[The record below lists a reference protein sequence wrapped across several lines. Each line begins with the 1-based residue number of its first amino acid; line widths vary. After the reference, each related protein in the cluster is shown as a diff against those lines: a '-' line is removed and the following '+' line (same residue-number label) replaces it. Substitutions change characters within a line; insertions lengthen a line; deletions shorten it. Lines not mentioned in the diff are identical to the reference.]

1 MKEIEQKSIEVDGV
15 LYSEDEITPSIYFD
29 HVKGLKN
36 KVDNEEQQLVIDNA
50 LKMINKCKLT
60 KQTTMAKELSHQ
72 VNLAL
77 RELNAARRGFDIFI
91 YRKDI
96 ESYIDKVEG
105 KAIKLIELERYTREI
120 PDDVID
126 KITLANEIFDRLYI
140 CFTDYTDKHAKKVA
154 KERREKDPILFGAFL
169 DKEDEKTENKVY
181 VEDRLFFIADWTEDN
196 CELTLEEMVRD
207 VKNKSEK
214 DITYKIGSFK
224 DEEEIRN
231 YLNSFTAEPEKN
243 LKPVSLFDKI
253 KSVVKKDEDS
263 KSEAPKKK
271 RGRPPKKK
279 VEE

>member
-1 MKEIEQKSIEVDGV
+1 MEEIEQKSIEVDGV

-72 VNLAL
+72 VDLAL

-140 CFTDYTDKHAKKVA
+140 CFTDYTDKHAKKIA

>member
-181 VEDRLFFIADWTEDN
+181 VEDRLFFIADWTENN

-207 VKNKSEK
+207 VKNKSKK

>member
-1 MKEIEQKSIEVDGV
+1 MEEIEQKSIEVDGV

-72 VNLAL
+72 VDLAL

-181 VEDRLFFIADWTEDN
+181 VEDRLFFIADWTENN

-207 VKNKSEK
+207 VKNKSKK

>member
-181 VEDRLFFIADWTEDN
+181 VEDRLFFIADWIEDN

-243 LKPVSLFDKI
+243 LKPVSLFSKI
-253 KSVVKKDEDS
+253 KSVAKKDEDS

>member
-1 MKEIEQKSIEVDGV
+1 MEEIEQKSIEVDGV

-72 VNLAL
+72 VDLAL

-243 LKPVSLFDKI
+243 LKPVSLFNKI

>member
-1 MKEIEQKSIEVDGV
+1 MKETEQKSIEVDGV

-72 VNLAL
+72 VDLAL

>member
-60 KQTTMAKELSHQ
+60 KQTTMAKEISHK
-72 VNLAL
+72 VNLDL
-77 RELNAARRGFDIFI
+77 RELNAARRGSDIFI
-91 YRKDI
+91 YRKDS

>member
-72 VNLAL
+72 VDLAL

>member
-243 LKPVSLFDKI
+243 LKPVSLFSKI

>member
-1 MKEIEQKSIEVDGV
+1 MEEIEQKSIEVDGV

-72 VNLAL
+72 VDLAL

-181 VEDRLFFIADWTEDN
+181 VEDRLFFIADWTENN

-207 VKNKSEK
+207 VKNKSKK

-253 KSVVKKDEDS
+253 KSVVKKDDDS